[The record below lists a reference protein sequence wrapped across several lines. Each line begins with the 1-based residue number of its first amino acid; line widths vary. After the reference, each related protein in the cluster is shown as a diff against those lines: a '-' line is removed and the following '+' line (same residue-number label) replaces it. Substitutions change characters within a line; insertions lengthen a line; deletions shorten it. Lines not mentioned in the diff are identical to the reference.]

1 MSSILMPM
9 VLGWVNSAPR
19 EWNGVDVG
27 QMIVQNRWQTVMA
40 VFAVLAFFGCLLEY
54 MFTRERI
61 SEEDI
66 TEDVGEQP
74 AELIPTGQ
82 QLKSAMSDRFWWIV
96 MIFYALYQL
105 GVMFK
110 GGYIFKTAGF
120 SRRSLWQ
127 GFSSWG
133 LRYFPRSFSS

>member
-110 GGYIFKTAGF
+110 GGYIFNLCKRGF
-120 SRRSLWQ
+120 SILLGWR
-127 GFSSWG
+127 
-133 LRYFPRSFSS
+133 